1 MARSKNPRPLSLEQK
16 ARVEAADYDK
26 GFGKPPPETQFKK
39 GQSGNPSGRPRR
51 PSTRTLLKNLLDQE
65 VAVNTNGSPQRVS
78 VREALIQ
85 IVGAN
90 GLKGTSRD
98 REFLLRI
105 IGQHLPEEFQEETER
120 SLTPDQNAIL
130 KRFAKKVAE
139 SPKEAADTT
148 SARAAERSEEDW
160 DIL

>member
-1 MARSKNPRPLSLEQK
+1 MARAKHPRPLSPKQK
-16 ARVEAADYDK
+16 ARVEAAEYES
-26 GFGKPPPETQFKK
+26 GFAKPPSESQFRK

-78 VREALIQ
+78 VRQALVQ

-90 GLKGTSRD
+90 GLKGVSRD
-98 REFLLRI
+98 REFFFRL
-105 IGQHLPEEFQEETER
+105 IGQHLPEEFQEEAER

-130 KRFAKKVAE
+130 RRFGQKVAE
-139 SPKEAADTT
+139 ARISTT
-148 SARAAERSEEDW
+148 GAAEGEPSEEDW
-160 DIL
+160 DIV